1 MPLPF
6 IGHTVAVV
14 ADLIS
19 LGELSDGIGAYPA
32 AMADGGGFESDED
45 EEEFRFQQQNTHNT
59 KIITIVTTNAENI
72 KINDVF
78 GISSLKPSLDL
89 RVVSIIPMGVVGR
102 TAKSCCSV
110 VVYIVECEDKYESK
124 NVI

>member
-32 AMADGGGFESDED
+32 AMAEGGGFESDED

-110 VVYIVECEDKYESK
+110 VVYIVECGDKYESK